1 MQLQDKVAI
10 ITGAATGIGR
20 ATALLFAKEGASVVV
35 ADINEDDAQRTVADI
50 EDKGGSARFVQ
61 TDVSE
66 AEDVQALMERSAE
79 EMGGIDVIVNNA
91 GAQRSGAVTEF
102 EESEWD
108 LLMRVNPRSC
118 FLGAKYGVPYLR
130 ERGGG
135 SIVNVSSLAGLKG
148 GPGMTAYS
156 ASKGAI
162 IAFTRALAEELA
174 PDNIRANSV
183 CPGWIDTPF
192 NEPAIEFMGGRAQQE
207 EMVQQTVPLKRQG
220 TPEEI
225 APGILYLASNASSY
239 VTDQELVTDG
249 GLFLRRVLVSNLCRF

>member
-1 MQLQDKVAI
+1 MQLEGKVAI

-20 ATALLFAKEGASVVV
+20 ATALLFAGEGASVVI
-35 ADINEDDAQRTVADI
+35 ADVNEDDAQRTVANI
-50 EDKGGSARFVQ
+50 EDEGGSARFVQ
-61 TDVSE
+61 ADVSE
-66 AEDVQALMERSAE
+66 AEDVQALMERAAE

-108 LLMRVNPRSC
+108 LLMRINPRSC
-118 FLGAKYGVPYLR
+118 FLGAKYGVPHLR

-225 APGILYLASNASSY
+225 APGILYLASDASSY
-239 VTDQELVTDG
+239 VTGQELVIDG
-249 GLFLRRVLVSNLCRF
+249 GFF

>member
-79 EMGGIDVIVNNA
+79 EMDGIDVIVNNA

-192 NEPAIEFMGGRAQQE
+192 NEPAIEFMGGRVQQE

-220 TPEEI
+220 RPEEI
-225 APGILYLASNASSY
+225 APGILYLASAASSY
-239 VTDQELVTDG
+239 VTGQELVIDG
-249 GLFLRRVLVSNLCRF
+249 GFF

>member
-1 MQLQDKVAI
+1 MQLEGKVAI

-20 ATALLFAKEGASVVV
+20 ATALLFAGEGASVVI
-35 ADINEDDAQRTVADI
+35 ADVNEDDAQRTVANI
-50 EDKGGSARFVQ
+50 EDEGGSARFVQ
-61 TDVSE
+61 ADVSE
-66 AEDVQALMERSAE
+66 AQDVQALMERAGE

-118 FLGAKYGVPYLR
+118 FLGAKYGVPHLR

-225 APGILYLASNASSY
+225 APGILYLASDASSY
-239 VTDQELVTDG
+239 VTGQELVIDG
-249 GLFLRRVLVSNLCRF
+249 GFF

>member
-1 MQLQDKVAI
+1 MQLQGKVAI

-20 ATALLFAKEGASVVV
+20 ATALLFAREGASVVV

-50 EDKGGSARFVQ
+50 KGEGADARFVR

-66 AEDVQALMERSAE
+66 AEDVQALMESTAE

-91 GAQRSGAVTEF
+91 GAQRSGAVTGF

-108 LLMRVNPRSC
+108 LLMHINPRSC
-118 FLGAKYGVPYLR
+118 FLGAKYSVPYLR
-130 ERGGG
+130 KRGGG

-207 EMVQQTVPLKRQG
+207 DMVQQTVPLKRQG

-225 APGILYLASNASSY
+225 APGILYLASDASSY
-239 VTDQELVTDG
+239 VTGQELVIDG
-249 GLFLRRVLVSNLCRF
+249 GFF

>member
-66 AEDVQALMERSAE
+66 AEDVEALMERSAE

-220 TPEEI
+220 TSEEI
-225 APGILYLASNASSY
+225 APGILYLASDASSY
-239 VTDQELVTDG
+239 VTGQELIIDG
-249 GLFLRRVLVSNLCRF
+249 GFF

>member
-1 MQLQDKVAI
+1 MI
-10 ITGAATGIGR
+10 
-20 ATALLFAKEGASVVV
+20 V
-35 ADINEDDAQRTVADI
+35 ADLNEEDAQSTVADI
-50 EDKGGSARFVQ
+50 GDANGEARFVR
-61 TDVSE
+61 TDVSK
-66 AEDVQALMERSAE
+66 AEDMRALMEAAE
-79 EMGGIDVIVNNA
+79 KMGGIDIIVNNA
-91 GAQRSGAVTEF
+91 GAQRSGAITDF
-102 EESEWD
+102 DESEWD
-108 LLMRVNPRSC
+108 LLMHVNPRSC

-207 EMVQQTVPLKRQG
+207 EMVQQSVPLKRQG
-220 TPEEI
+220 TPDEI
-225 APGILYLASNASSY
+225 APGILYLASDASSY
-239 VTDQELVTDG
+239 VTGQELVIDG
-249 GLFLRRVLVSNLCRF
+249 GFF

>member
-1 MQLQDKVAI
+1 MQLEGKVAI

-20 ATALLFAKEGASVVV
+20 ATALLFAGEGASVVI
-35 ADINEDDAQRTVADI
+35 ADVNEDDAQRTVANI
-50 EDKGGSARFVQ
+50 EDEGGSARFVQ
-61 TDVSE
+61 ADVSE
-66 AEDVQALMERSAE
+66 AEDVQALMERAAE

-91 GAQRSGAVTEF
+91 GAQRSGVVTEF

-118 FLGAKYGVPYLR
+118 FLGAKYGVPRLR

-225 APGILYLASNASSY
+225 APGILYLASDASSY
-239 VTDQELVTDG
+239 VTGQELVIDG
-249 GLFLRRVLVSNLCRF
+249 GFF

>member
-1 MQLQDKVAI
+1 MLLQGKVAI

-20 ATALLFAKEGASVVV
+20 ATALLFAREGASVVV

-50 EDKGGSARFVQ
+50 EDEGGSARFVQ
-61 TDVSE
+61 IDVSE
-66 AEDVQALMERSAE
+66 AEDMRTLMERAAE

-135 SIVNVSSLAGLKG
+135 SIVNVASLAGLKG

-162 IAFTRALAEELA
+162 VAFTKALAAELA
-174 PDNIRANSV
+174 ADGIRVNAM

-192 NEPAIEFMGGRAQQE
+192 NQPAIDFMGGRTAQDQ
-207 EMVQQTVPLKRQG
+207 VVRQIVPMGRQG

-225 APGILYLASNASSY
+225 PSGMLFLASDASSY
-239 VTDQELVTDG
+239 MTGQALVVDG
-249 GLFLRRVLVSNLCRF
+249 GIF

>member
-1 MQLQDKVAI
+1 MQLQGKVAI
-10 ITGAATGIGR
+10 ITGAATGIGS
-20 ATALLFAKEGASVVV
+20 ATAVLFAREGASVVI

-50 EDKGGSARFVQ
+50 EDEGGSARFVQ

-66 AEDVQALMERSAE
+66 AEDMRTLMERAAE

-118 FLGAKYGVPYLR
+118 FLGAKYSVPYLR

-174 PDNIRANSV
+174 LTTSARTA
-183 CPGWIDTPF
+183 CA
-192 NEPAIEFMGGRAQQE
+192 PAGSTHRL
-207 EMVQQTVPLKRQG
+207 TNRR
-220 TPEEI
+220 
-225 APGILYLASNASSY
+225 SS
-239 VTDQELVTDG
+239 
-249 GLFLRRVLVSNLCRF
+249 S

>member
-1 MQLQDKVAI
+1 MQLEGKVAI

-20 ATALLFAKEGASVVV
+20 ATALLFAGEGASVVI
-35 ADINEDDAQRTVADI
+35 ADVNEDDAQRTVANI
-50 EDKGGSARFVQ
+50 EDEGGSARFVQ
-61 TDVSE
+61 ADVSE
-66 AEDVQALMERSAE
+66 AEDVQALMERAAE

-118 FLGAKYGVPYLR
+118 FLGAKYGVPHLR

-225 APGILYLASNASSY
+225 APGILYLASDASSY
-239 VTDQELVTDG
+239 VTGQELVIDG
-249 GLFLRRVLVSNLCRF
+249 GFF

>member
-1 MQLQDKVAI
+1 MQLQGKVAI

-20 ATALLFAKEGASVVV
+20 ATALLFAREGASVVV
-35 ADINEDDAQRTVADI
+35 ADINEYDAQRTVADI
-50 EDKGGSARFVQ
+50 EDEGADARFVQ
-61 TDVSE
+61 TDVSQ
-66 AEDVQALMERSAE
+66 AEDVQALMERAAE

-239 VTDQELVTDG
+239 VTGQELVIDG
-249 GLFLRRVLVSNLCRF
+249 GFF

>member
-1 MQLQDKVAI
+1 MQLQGKVAI

-20 ATALLFAKEGASVVV
+20 ATALLFAREGASVVV
-35 ADINEDDAQRTVADI
+35 ADINEYDAQRTVADI
-50 EDKGGSARFVQ
+50 EDEGADARFVQ
-61 TDVSE
+61 TDVSQ
-66 AEDVQALMERSAE
+66 AEDMQALMERAAE

-225 APGILYLASNASSY
+225 APGILYLASDASSY
-239 VTDQELVTDG
+239 VTGQELVIDG
-249 GLFLRRVLVSNLCRF
+249 GFF

>member
-79 EMGGIDVIVNNA
+79 EMEGIDVIVNNA

-220 TPEEI
+220 TPDEI
-225 APGILYLASNASSY
+225 APGILYLASDASSY
-239 VTDQELVTDG
+239 VTGQELVIDG
-249 GLFLRRVLVSNLCRF
+249 GFF

>member
-1 MQLQDKVAI
+1 MQLQGKVTI
-10 ITGAATGIGR
+10 ITGAATGIGS
-20 ATALLFAKEGASVVV
+20 ATAVLFAREGASVVI

-50 EDKGGSARFVQ
+50 EDEGGSARFVQ
-61 TDVSE
+61 TDVCE
-66 AEDVQALMERSAE
+66 AEDMRTLMERAVE

-118 FLGAKYGVPYLR
+118 FLGAKYSVPYLR

-207 EMVQQTVPLKRQG
+207 EMVQQMVPLKRQG

-225 APGILYLASNASSY
+225 APGILYLASDASSY
-239 VTDQELVTDG
+239 VTGQELVIDG
-249 GLFLRRVLVSNLCRF
+249 GFF

>member
-1 MQLQDKVAI
+1 MQLDGKVAI

-20 ATALLFAKEGASVVV
+20 ATALLFAGEGASVVV
-35 ADINEDDAQRTVADI
+35 ADVNEDDAQRTVANI
-50 EDKGGSARFVQ
+50 EDEGGSARFVQ

-66 AEDVQALMERSAE
+66 AEDVRALMEKAAE

-108 LLMRVNPRSC
+108 LLMHVNPRSC
-118 FLGAKYGVPYLR
+118 FLGAKYGVPHLR

-225 APGILYLASNASSY
+225 APGILYLASDASSY
-239 VTDQELVTDG
+239 VTGQELVIDG
-249 GLFLRRVLVSNLCRF
+249 GFF

>member
-1 MQLQDKVAI
+1 MQLQGKVAI

-20 ATALLFAKEGASVVV
+20 ATALLFAREGASVVV
-35 ADINEDDAQRTVADI
+35 ADINEDDAERTVADI
-50 EDKGGSARFVQ
+50 KGEGADARFVR

-66 AEDVQALMERSAE
+66 AEDVRALMERTAE

-108 LLMRVNPRSC
+108 LLMHINPRSC

-220 TPEEI
+220 APEEI
-225 APGILYLASNASSY
+225 APGILYLASDASSY
-239 VTDQELVTDG
+239 VTGQELVIDG
-249 GLFLRRVLVSNLCRF
+249 GFF